1 MAVLVLLLMPFLTF
15 EAMRKAGLLKHFF
28 NFTRMLGERSSV
40 SPNNIPYAVMKFYAV
55 TPLRDGTAVTAPC
68 VNFPSSI
75 SHS

>member
-1 MAVLVLLLMPFLTF
+1 MNSAGCKGASKIGYIP
-15 EAMRKAGLLKHFF
+15 GLLKQFF
-28 NFTRMLGERSSV
+28 NFTRMLDERSSV

-75 SHS
+75 GHS